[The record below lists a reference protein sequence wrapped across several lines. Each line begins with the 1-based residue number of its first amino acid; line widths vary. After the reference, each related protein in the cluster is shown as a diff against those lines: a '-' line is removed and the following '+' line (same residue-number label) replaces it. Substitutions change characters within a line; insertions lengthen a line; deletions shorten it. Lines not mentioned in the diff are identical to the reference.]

1 MSEGYEAELIQQR
14 IEHLDEL
21 TKLENGTRYPNDFQ
35 PSCRIGEALA
45 IANEHEDIGSQEIHV
60 QVAGR
65 AISKN
70 SFGKAVY

>member
-1 MSEGYEAELIQQR
+1 MIFS
-14 IEHLDEL
+14 H
-21 TKLENGTRYPNDFQ
+21 
-35 PSCRIGEALA
+35 SCRIGEALA

-70 SFGKAVY
+70 SFGKAVFIKLRDQTGTIKRIFAKMTFQSCSFRV